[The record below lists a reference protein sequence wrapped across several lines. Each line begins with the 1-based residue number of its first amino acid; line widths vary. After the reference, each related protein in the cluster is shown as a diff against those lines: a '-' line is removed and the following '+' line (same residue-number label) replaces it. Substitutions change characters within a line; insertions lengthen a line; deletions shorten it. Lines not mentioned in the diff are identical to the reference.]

1 LDSYNS
7 IRNWFD
13 LRGLPVTIPSEGR
26 SVGTVEDFYYKA
38 GTNAIYALR
47 IKTKLS
53 GYMALATSAIS
64 TIDKNAVT
72 IASQEMLIDESN
84 GGDLTELPLGDNLLG
99 YDVLSE
105 SGNSLGTIEGILLAT
120 YPPVA
125 LRIAAFQLADGK
137 IFSAEE
143 VTTYGRS
150 ELYILDKAAK
160 RL

>member
-13 LRGLPVTIPSEGR
+13 LRGLPVNIPNEGR
-26 SVGTVEDFYYKA
+26 SVGTVDDFYYKV

-47 IKTKLS
+47 IITRLS
-53 GYMALATSAIS
+53 GYMALAASAIS
-64 TIDKNAVT
+64 TIDKDAVT

-84 GGDLTELPLGDNLLG
+84 GGDLTELPLGNNLLG
-99 YDVLSE
+99 FNVLSE
-105 SGNSLGTIEGILLAT
+105 SGTSLSTIESILLAT

-125 LRIAAFQLADGK
+125 LRIAAFQLASGK

-143 VTTYGRS
+143 VTDYGRS
-150 ELYILDKAAK
+150 ELYILDKVAK